1 MENFLIAIVTLVPL
15 LLVLVV
21 VHELGHLLTARAM
34 GVKALEF
41 GVGFPPRAFGFY
53 TGRTPVGFRSATR
66 FYGMDG
72 SDALKPGQR
81 VRVTSMADD
90 DGSLLAVAVELREKG
105 VEEGLKGINAA
116 KLDLLQHEGK
126 VREVG
131 PDSFVLADMLWSVNV
146 TPLGGFVRLAGESN
160 PEVPGSLAGKSPLAR
175 FLVLVA
181 GPLMNAV
188 LPLAVFAGLSMA
200 PQDVVVGRLVV
211 SEVGVD
217 TAAAAAQLQPGDVIL
232 QANGTKI
239 ENPIGLTREVN
250 LNGGSRMKLLLERDG
265 EERLLYLEPR
275 FDLEAGRWV
284 VGIAPQLVDARVES
298 RSQPVWEAVPN
309 SFVKTWEML
318 VLVKQALSGAF
329 SPRVRAGTLGANR
342 HRATDRGNHAGGRVR
357 RLAWRRHTTQ
367 HQPGHPEHPA
377 LPDAGRRAHS
387 IRRHRVGP
395 PGQAHPPGKGRAVP
409 PDRPGHPAGRGSGDQ
424 RKRHSPPDR
433 RPHLPGLR
441 GDANMDGQDIQDLLF
456 ATAPV

>member
-1 MENFLIAIVTLVPL
+1 MENFVIAIVTLVPL

-21 VHELGHLLTARAM
+21 IHELGHLLTARAM

-53 TGRTPVGFRSATR
+53 TGRTPVGFRSGTR

-90 DGSLLAVAVELREKG
+90 DGSLLAVAVELRAKG
-105 VEEGLKGINAA
+105 VEEGLKGINVA

-160 PEVPGSLAGKSPLAR
+160 PEVPGSLAGKSPQAR

-188 LPLAVFAGLSMA
+188 LPLVVFAGLLMA

-211 SEVGVD
+211 SEVGAD
-217 TAAAAAQLQPGDVIL
+217 TAASAAQLQRGDVIL

-250 LNGGSRMKLLLERDG
+250 LNGGSRMELLLERDG
-265 EERLLYLEPR
+265 EERLLRLQPR

-284 VGIAPQLVDARVES
+284 VGIAPQMVDTRVES
-298 RSQPVWEAVPN
+298 RSEPVWEAVPN
-309 SFVKTWEML
+309 SFVQTWEML
-318 VLVKQALSGAF
+318 VLVKQALFGAF
-329 SPRVRAGTLGANR
+329 SQGSAPELSGPIGIAQLTGEITREGGFVGWLGVGVLLSINLAILNILPFPML
-342 HRATDRGNHAGGRVR
+342 DGGRIVFVAIEWVR
-357 RLAWRRHTTQ
+357 RGKRIPPEKEGLFHLIGLAILLVGVLAISVNDIARLI
-367 HQPGHPEHPA
+367 E
-377 LPDAGRRAHS
+377 GRTFL
-387 IRRHRVGP
+387 G
-395 PGQAHPPGKGRAVP
+395 
-409 PDRPGHPAGRGSGDQ
+409 
-424 RKRHSPPDR
+424 
-433 RPHLPGLR
+433 
-441 GDANMDGQDIQDLLF
+441 
-456 ATAPV
+456 

>member
-211 SEVGVD
+211 SEVGAD
-217 TAAAAAQLQPGDVIL
+217 TAASAAQLQPGDVIL

-329 SPRVRAGTLGANR
+329 SQGSAPELSGPIGIAQLTGEITREGGFVGWLGVGILLSINLAILNILPFPML
-342 HRATDRGNHAGGRVR
+342 DGGRIVFVAIEWVR
-357 RLAWRRHTTQ
+357 RGKRIPPEKEGLFHLIGLAILLVGVLAISVNDIARLI
-367 HQPGHPEHPA
+367 E
-377 LPDAGRRAHS
+377 GRTFL
-387 IRRHRVGP
+387 G
-395 PGQAHPPGKGRAVP
+395 
-409 PDRPGHPAGRGSGDQ
+409 
-424 RKRHSPPDR
+424 
-433 RPHLPGLR
+433 
-441 GDANMDGQDIQDLLF
+441 
-456 ATAPV
+456 

>member
-211 SEVGVD
+211 SEVGAD
-217 TAAAAAQLQPGDVIL
+217 TAAAAAQLQSGDVIL

-329 SPRVRAGTLGANR
+329 SQGSAPELSGPIGIAQLTGEITREGGFVGWLGVGILLSINLAILNILPFPML
-342 HRATDRGNHAGGRVR
+342 DGGRIVFVAIEWVR
-357 RLAWRRHTTQ
+357 RGKRIPPEKEGLFHLIGLAILLVGVLAISVNDIARLI
-367 HQPGHPEHPA
+367 E
-377 LPDAGRRAHS
+377 GRTFL
-387 IRRHRVGP
+387 G
-395 PGQAHPPGKGRAVP
+395 
-409 PDRPGHPAGRGSGDQ
+409 
-424 RKRHSPPDR
+424 
-433 RPHLPGLR
+433 
-441 GDANMDGQDIQDLLF
+441 
-456 ATAPV
+456 